1 MFLTIFYGN
10 IPRNLAFTQAL
21 YMVGTSNLSVPDMA
35 IDIMEDSWD
44 NYGILWYISWD
55 VSWDTSWLKKLISQ
69 FPQTMGQ
76 FTYSNLGSAV

>member
-1 MFLTIFYGN
+1 
-10 IPRNLAFTQAL
+10 
-21 YMVGTSNLSVPDMA
+21 MVGTSNLSVPDMA

-69 FPQTMGQ
+69 FP
-76 FTYSNLGSAV
+76 